1 MDTRYIVRFIRSDD
15 LPNEEYVYPCIEDA
29 TSHYNLFRHDD
40 SCLYSAIQLIESGDT
55 DRVLMTDTLL
65 GLSLTEK
72 AIIGAVGSAE
82 QFDTCLRLI
91 QASRLI
97 VDETEREIATTAR
110 IKLANLSP
118 NKFPIFFSL
127 LKAEI
132 SK

>member
-15 LPNEEYVYPCIEDA
+15 LPNEEYVYSCIEDA
-29 TSHYNLFRHDD
+29 ASHYKLFKHDD
-40 SCLYSAIQLIESGDT
+40 SCLYSAIQLIESGDSE
-55 DRVLMTDTLL
+55 RVIMIDTLL
-65 GLSLTEK
+65 GLSPTEK

-82 QFDTCLRLI
+82 QFDTCLRLM

-97 VDETEREIATTAR
+97 ADEAEKEIATTAR

-118 NKFPIFFSL
+118 SKFPIFFSI

-132 SK
+132 RK